1 METSKFSDREKH
13 RLLEAIDFI
22 GTQEMSEKQRALLDK
37 KVERALRAYREK
49 SPSGTSET
57 VLREAE
63 VSTSGTGSLPES

>member
-22 GTQEMSEKQRALLDK
+22 GTQEMSERQRALLDK

-49 SPSGTSET
+49 SSSGGRSIG
-57 VLREAE
+57 LRDR
-63 VSTSGTGSLPES
+63 